1 MSSIARWANTNLLTV
16 WRAGEPD
23 KYGTVTY
30 GAPEYCWCSYR
41 VGGKDSYTNQYGVEF
56 MPSTIYWTEL
66 LSQDK
71 SSFINAP
78 TFGDKMALGFYA
90 SSPIDTA
97 ADIKSIT
104 VDDASMF
111 GSAEMPDYVLGV

>member
-1 MSSIARWANTNLLTV
+1 MSSIARWSNTNLLTI
-16 WRAGEPD
+16 WRAGERD
-23 KYGTVTY
+23 KFGVVTY

-56 MPSTIYWTEL
+56 MPNTIYWTEL

-78 TFGDKMALGFYA
+78 TFGDKMALGFYT

-104 VDDASMF
+104 VDDARMF